1 MNVTDL
7 RDELTTHADDLGAAP
22 DFRAGIAARVRRTKR
37 RRATA
42 AGAATLAVAALA
54 VGLVGATGRQAPAV
68 PAGRASGTATSTAPM
83 IGSDGMPYRTVPD
96 APGDVV
102 KDGLRYRAKV
112 ADDTLAAGFIGDP
125 GQAQFSLAWEPT
137 TVHVSVGA
145 ECYLP
150 DLTQDEA
157 SAYLV
162 TLGLEGR
169 AGFFGSQCKG
179 GRPTERDLPAGGAV
193 PGEPGQG
200 WTELTVGRSARL
212 RVQLVDAKTSK
223 PASVEGAQ
231 LTGAVYEQGRQQ
243 PVVDSTGRTVASLP
257 DVVEHQGYRYE
268 LIGIE
273 AAPLASWHDLTTGV
287 PAGMALVT
295 WGSAGDNLT
304 GSSATADSGTR
315 LTGLPSGTEGHGYGS
330 WGTSPVPDGSDHTVT
345 VTTVGPRP
353 DHGTGFLA
361 LYTLEH

>member
-22 DFRAGIAARVRRTKR
+22 DLRAGVATRVRRTRR

-54 VGLVGATGRQAPAV
+54 VGLVGSTGRQAPAV
-68 PAGRASGTATSTAPM
+68 PAGRASVTATSTAPM

-112 ADDTLAAGFIGDP
+112 ADDTLAAGFVGDR
-125 GQAQFSLAWEPT
+125 GQGQFSLVWTPT
-137 TVHVSVGA
+137 TTHVSFSA

-150 DLTQDEA
+150 GLTHDQA
-157 SAYLV
+157 GAYLV
-162 TLGLEGR
+162 SVSLEG
-169 AGFFGSQCKG
+169 ATGFFASSCTG
-179 GRPTERDLPAGGAV
+179 GEPPAHDLPAGGGV

-200 WTELTVGRSARL
+200 WKELTVGKTARV
-212 RVQLVDAKTSK
+212 RVQLVDARTNR
-223 PASVEGAQ
+223 PAAVDGVQ
-231 LTGAVYEQGRQQ
+231 LAGAVYEQGAQW
-243 PVVDSTGRTVASLP
+243 PVKDASGKTVASLP
-257 DVVEHQGYRYE
+257 VVVEQQGYRYE
-268 LIGIE
+268 LGGVTT
-273 AAPLASWHDLTTGV
+273 APLASWRDLTSGV
-287 PAGMALVT
+287 PAGIGLFT
-295 WGSAGDNLT
+295 WGSAGGDFPGS
-304 GSSATADSGTR
+304 GSSESGIR
-315 LTGLPSGTEGHGYGS
+315 LTGLPGGADVRPYGS
-330 WGTSPVPDGSDHTVT
+330 WGTAPAPDGSDHTVT
-345 VTTVGPRP
+345 VTTVGKRP